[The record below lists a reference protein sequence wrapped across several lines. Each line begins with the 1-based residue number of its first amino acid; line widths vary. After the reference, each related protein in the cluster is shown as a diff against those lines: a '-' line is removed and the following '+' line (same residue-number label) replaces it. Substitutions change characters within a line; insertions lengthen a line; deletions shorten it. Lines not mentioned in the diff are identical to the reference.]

1 MQEERAVRNRFHV
14 AWALPAILALLALA
28 GCTRPINRA
37 AERHI
42 RDLLPQALGPA
53 KSYQVHVSGS
63 PFRTASGRL
72 HDVTIDGQ
80 DVQLGKGMLL
90 DELDLHLQ
98 GVDVDTLHKRLK
110 GIRSA
115 SFAATVGATALDEYF
130 AGESPQGADLQNVAV
145 HFAPGDHVVISGD
158 RMVLGLGVPFTV
170 SGPVRTEG
178 GRRLELDATALRVA
192 GIPLGGVILNF
203 VKDHFDSAVDLSQ
216 LPFGV
221 EITGVTTSAG
231 KLTLSGTAN
240 TAAILAAAH

>member
-1 MQEERAVRNRFHV
+1 MERDDRVRMSFCAVR
-14 AWALPAILALLALA
+14 AMPAAFALLALA

-37 AERHI
+37 AERRI

-53 KSYQVHVSGS
+53 NSYQVHVSGS

-80 DVQLGKGMLL
+80 DVQLGHGMLL

-115 SFAATVGATALDEYF
+115 SFAATVGATTLDEYF
-130 AGESPQGADLQNVAV
+130 AGENPQGADLRNVAV
-145 HFAPGDHVVISGD
+145 HFAPGNHVVISGD
-158 RMVLGLGVPFTV
+158 RMVLGVGVPFTV
-170 SGPVRTEG
+170 SGPVRPEG

-192 GIPLGGVILNF
+192 GIPLGGVVLGF

-221 EITGVTTSAG
+221 RITGVATSAG
-231 KLTLSGTAN
+231 KLTLSGAAS